1 MNKQLKI
8 AVRGGHNYLV
18 TGAVGLIDEV
28 IEDRKVTTAVIKYL
42 KKLGHEVLDVTPG
55 KMSKKEDLNYG
66 VSKANK
72 WGADLFISVHFNN
85 AYSSYQGKIGTECCI
100 FSEGGNAELVGERV
114 CNAIGSLGF
123 KNRGNKLRPELYEL
137 KYTSMSAV
145 IVEVCF
151 VEATEDV
158 ELYKKL
164 GADKIGLTISEAIA
178 NKKVIEVPEEEV
190 ADKELFYR
198 VVTGSYSN
206 KSNAIKRK
214 KELEEA
220 GFESFLDPF
229 YK

>member
-8 AVRGGHNYLV
+8 AVRGGHNFLA
-18 TGAVGLIDEV
+18 TGASGLIDETT
-28 IEDRKVTTAVIKYL
+28 EDRKVKDAVIICL

-66 VSKANK
+66 VSRANA

-85 AYSSYQGKIGTECCI
+85 AYESYQGKIGTECCI

-114 CNAIGSLGF
+114 CKELGALGF
-123 KNRGNKLRPELYEL
+123 KNRGNKNRPELYEL
-137 KYTSMSAV
+137 KYTSMPAV

-158 ELYKKL
+158 KLYQRL
-164 GADKIGLTISEAIA
+164 GYDKVGKTIAQAIA
-178 NKKVIEVPEEEV
+178 NKEVGLDPDNPV
-190 ADKELFYR
+190 GDKKLFYR

-214 KELEEA
+214 KELELA